1 MGLFHKRDMNEMNE
15 FLKKYISDDVLASG
29 DDKKK
34 NKTSIE
40 EVVEEAIEEN
50 KKK

>member
-34 NKTSIE
+34 NKTNIE

-50 KKK
+50 KNK